1 MDWTL
6 PARYA
11 SNGVLQMQALY
22 PLGGLEM
29 AFPPCSFC
37 GEYEAAIIM
46 TSCADGDTVTPC
58 GNCAPGFLL
67 TMAAS
72 VAADMPPGEAAE
84 HAEALTAI
92 ASLLPVTIEPTRPAG
107 KRSARSAAKPEP
119 VQPPPLEGGVQ
130 DPLLDECPNCGAM
143 VEVGA
148 QAQAYCSEC
157 ATLFGPATIEA

>member
-1 MDWTL
+1 MDWPL

-72 VAADMPPGEAAE
+72 VVEGMSP
-84 HAEALTAI
+84 AEAQGHADAITAI
-92 ASLLPVTIEPTRPAG
+92 ASALPATPEPTRPAG
-107 KRSARSAAKPEP
+107 KRSARSAAKSEP
-119 VQPPPLEGGVQ
+119 VLSPPLDGGTQ
-130 DPLLDECPNCGAM
+130 DPLLAECPNCGDITDAHM
-143 VEVGA
+143 GGTVK
-148 QAQAYCSEC
+148 C
-157 ATLFGPATIEA
+157 AKCDMLFDPAAIEA